1 MAKQIATKLQQIY
14 VTLRRLIWVFLSTHI
29 KYHLYYI
36 SLRSSVYLTSQ
47 TTANPISDTFKVL
60 SDFVISHSVPSAF
73 FSPAHL
79 SSPFFSSPLLLCHGE
94 CCIHLHYQVPMPKP
108 HRWTSLGLGVKRF
121 WIPQRKRNRSEKGGK
136 RERKIKDFRNSAKLL
151 C

>member
-29 KYHLYYI
+29 YIIYIIYHCDYPYI
-36 SLRSSVYLTSQ
+36 LRVKQQQIPSWTPSKCF
-47 TTANPISDTFKVL
+47 PISWFHTQFHL
-60 SDFVISHSVPSAF
+60 L
-73 FSPAHL
+73 FSL
-79 SSPFFSSPLLLCHGE
+79 LLNSRLLLSPLLLCHGE